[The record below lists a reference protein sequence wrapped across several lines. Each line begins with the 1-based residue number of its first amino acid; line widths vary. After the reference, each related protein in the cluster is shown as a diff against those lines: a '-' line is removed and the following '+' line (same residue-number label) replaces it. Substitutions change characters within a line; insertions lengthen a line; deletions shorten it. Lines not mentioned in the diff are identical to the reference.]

1 MRYPR
6 FSESPFKLDG
16 INWEQDSGRHQD
28 SGEGLPAWVF
38 RTPSHMLPD
47 KLAADTIMLLDVV
60 AQLCARLE
68 GAMQ

>member
-1 MRYPR
+1 
-6 FSESPFKLDG
+6 
-16 INWEQDSGRHQD
+16 
-28 SGEGLPAWVF
+28 
-38 RTPSHMLPD
+38 MLPD